1 MCGFFS
7 EVMLELFHCVGIK
20 ANTKVITGKAFSSEE
35 ILSQNPD
42 VVIIAIGSK
51 SYIPNITGIDQPFV
65 YDVRAVYENP
75 PTPPFTKGGQ
85 GGFGT
90 DIVILGGGDIGCETA
105 DHLSSQ
111 SKNVTIVEMCDE
123 PLRRMKEIPKE
134 ELLKRLKEKG
144 VTILTN
150 TRVIGIEKEKV
161 IIESKDGA
169 KKELKADSVIIA
181 IGSIPENALFDS
193 LRGKVKEI
201 FLVGDSQEP
210 GNLGSALRSATE
222 VGLKI

>member
-1 MCGFFS
+1 
-7 EVMLELFHCVGIK
+7 
-20 ANTKVITGKAFSSEE
+20 
-35 ILSQNPD
+35 
-42 VVIIAIGSK
+42 
-51 SYIPNITGIDQPFV
+51 
-65 YDVRAVYENP
+65 
-75 PTPPFTKGGQ
+75 
-85 GGFGT
+85 
-90 DIVILGGGDIGCETA
+90 
-105 DHLSSQ
+105 
-111 SKNVTIVEMCDE
+111 
-123 PLRRMKEIPKE
+123 MKEIPKE

-150 TRVIGIEKEKV
+150 TRVIGIEKGKV

-181 IGSIPENALFDS
+181 VGSVPENALFDS

-210 GNLGSALRSATE
+210 GNIGSALRSATE